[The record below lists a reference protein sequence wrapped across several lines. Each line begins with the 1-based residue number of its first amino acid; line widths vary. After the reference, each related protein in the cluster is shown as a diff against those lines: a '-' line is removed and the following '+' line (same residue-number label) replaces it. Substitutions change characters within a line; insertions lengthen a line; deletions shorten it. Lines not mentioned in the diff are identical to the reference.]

1 MAGDS
6 RTRHHIRFVC
16 NIIVRWSVSHS
27 IETPTEDRN
36 GRKEKD
42 IPCHFIS
49 VKLKKKSR
57 PSKNLCTSSSSG
69 WRTFF
74 PRLLLLW
81 PLLLFGGKQDASG
94 VAGPPRDGALFF
106 DTLLPKEKNSWLDFK
121 CAFDR
126 EKNPSVWAWNIAPD
140 KANRLFVW
148 GQREKSQDA
157 DRYVTTCLTF
167 RFSGNKRRRMT
178 ANAAFSVSAS
188 SARLAACQWPVT
200 CGQTRSSSAVV
211 SNFVACVHCVWAGSS
226 SMKQEWMKRRNH

>member
-1 MAGDS
+1 MKGVS
-6 RTRHHIRFVC
+6 CGWRFPHPSSHPLRLQYHRAL
-16 NIIVRWSVSHS
+16 VRFPFNRNPHKN
-27 IETPTEDRN
+27 RN

-42 IPCHFIS
+42 IPCNFIS

-126 EKNPSVWAWNIAPD
+126 EKTPQC
-140 KANRLFVW
+140 
-148 GQREKSQDA
+148 GREILRQI
-157 DRYVTTCLTF
+157 RPIGCLCGG
-167 RFSGNKRRRMT
+167 SG
-178 ANAAFSVSAS
+178 
-188 SARLAACQWPVT
+188 
-200 CGQTRSSSAVV
+200 
-211 SNFVACVHCVWAGSS
+211 
-226 SMKQEWMKRRNH
+226 RNHKMPTVTLPHV